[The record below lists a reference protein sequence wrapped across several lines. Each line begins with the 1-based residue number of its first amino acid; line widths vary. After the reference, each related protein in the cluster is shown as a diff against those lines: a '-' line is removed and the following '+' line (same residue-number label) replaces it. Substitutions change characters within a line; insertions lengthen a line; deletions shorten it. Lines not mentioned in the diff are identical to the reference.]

1 MANRYIINIAYLITI
16 LGILGY
22 VPLGLTQSK
31 QTPPYQGGVTVT
43 QNVTESPVSTG
54 ERSLPASPVTLQIIS
69 IRRESEPITSDTPLT
84 VTIEATPG
92 VLASVLLVADKHT
105 IRETPAKEISPGIY
119 QATIYFDS
127 NTSIVEGVIM
137 ARLQQGK
144 QVIYDAANLPFSVV
158 AADSGESITLGGSKL
173 SLFTPNNFTAPP
185 SQVAVNSNIPL
196 IFTSHRNGE
205 IVNGNNLVVMGE
217 TQPNA
222 EVRIKVTSSLPII
235 GNLVQLDGETLVDQT
250 ITADTEGNFSFTIP
264 QGTKT
269 VSGLKYVISA
279 IAMLQDQ
286 PSKSVE
292 LTLVQN

>member
-1 MANRYIINIAYLITI
+1 MANRYRINIAYLITI

-31 QTPPYQGGVTVT
+31 QTPPYHGGVPLT
-43 QNVTESPVSTG
+43 QSVTESPVSTV
-54 ERSLPASPVTLQIIS
+54 EQPPVTLQIIS
-69 IRRESEPITSDTPLT
+69 ISRPRESEPLISDTPLT
-84 VTIEATPG
+84 ITIEATPG
-92 VLASVLLVADKHT
+92 VIASVLLVADKHS
-105 IRETPAKEISPGIY
+105 IRETPAKEIAPGIY

-144 QVIYDAANLPFSVV
+144 QVIYDAADRPFTVV
-158 AADSGESITLGGSKL
+158 AADSGESIKLGGSQPNL
-173 SLFTPNNFTAPP
+173 LTPNNFTSPP

-205 IVNGNNLVVMGE
+205 IVNGNNLVVMGT

-222 EVRIKVTSSLPII
+222 EVRIKVTSRLPII
-235 GNLVQLDGETLVDQT
+235 GNLLQLDGETLVDQT

-264 QGTKT
+264 QETNT
-269 VSGLKYVISA
+269 VSGLKYIISA
-279 IAMLQDQ
+279 IAMVQNQ
-286 PSKSVE
+286 SSKLVE
-292 LTLVQN
+292 LTLVKN